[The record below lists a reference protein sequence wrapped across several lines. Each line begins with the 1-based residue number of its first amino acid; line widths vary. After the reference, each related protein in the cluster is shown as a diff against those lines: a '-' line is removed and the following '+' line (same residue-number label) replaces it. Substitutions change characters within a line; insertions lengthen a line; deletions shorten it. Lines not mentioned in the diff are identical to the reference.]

1 MTREEVLASIAG
13 ATNGSTTKSKTDAYT
28 VTMANTKGELKSV
41 GMLNLW
47 NRFSGKQQNQI
58 VAKIMEIDGIIIEK
72 YTGESTSTDDE
83 F

>member
-13 ATNGSTTKSKTDAYT
+13 NTNGSATKSKTDAYT
-28 VTMANTKGELKSV
+28 VTMANKKGELKSV

-47 NRFSGKQQNQI
+47 NRFNEKQQKQI
-58 VAKIMEIDGIIIEK
+58 ISKLSEIDGIIIEK
-72 YTGESTSTDDE
+72 YTGESQSTDDE